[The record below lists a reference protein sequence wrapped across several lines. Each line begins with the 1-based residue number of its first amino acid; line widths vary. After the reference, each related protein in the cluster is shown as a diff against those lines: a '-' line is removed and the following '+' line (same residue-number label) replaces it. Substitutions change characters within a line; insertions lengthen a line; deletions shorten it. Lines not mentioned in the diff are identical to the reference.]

1 MTTSV
6 AEGVTPAAF
15 QIAADTAASTERTIR
30 GSGQHLIDE
39 KRERFLKYLVEF
51 FGSYFSQ

>member
-15 QIAADTAASTERTIR
+15 QIAADTAASTERDDSRLRT
-30 GSGQHLIDE
+30 HLIDE